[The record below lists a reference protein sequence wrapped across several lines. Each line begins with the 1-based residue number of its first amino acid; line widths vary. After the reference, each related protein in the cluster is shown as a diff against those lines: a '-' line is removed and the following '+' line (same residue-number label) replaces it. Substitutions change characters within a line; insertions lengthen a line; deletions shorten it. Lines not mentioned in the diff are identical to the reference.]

1 MKEFTAIIEQDE
13 KWYIAHCPEIPGANG
28 QGKTRDEAREN
39 LIESIVLI
47 LENRRDEGLSGV
59 LPEDMREYI
68 ENRIHEKPRASVM
81 AHFQSSVERNRRLGE
96 MLAK

>member
-1 MKEFTAIIEQDE
+1 MKEFTAIIEQDG
-13 KWYIAHCPEIPGANG
+13 KWYIAYCPEVPRANG

-47 LENRRDEGLSGV
+47 LEGRREDELRGV
-59 LPEDMREYI
+59 PPEAMREYI
-68 ENRIHEKPRASVM
+68 ENRIQEKPRASVM